1 MLFIVCFIIN
11 IGLVTVGWKHSLSDF
26 HGFRQSQVAISI
38 YYLLKDGFT
47 LNYQTPVLG
56 APWSIPLEFPTY
68 QFLVASLVKI
78 FGFQI
83 ETTGRFVSLVFF
95 YLCIT
100 TVLLILKELGIEHNK
115 RLLSAS
121 LILISP
127 VYIFWSRTT
136 LIESTALAL
145 SLLYIY
151 FLILAIDGSKKTWL
165 MLATAIIGSIAGMT
179 KPTTFTPF
187 IFLACVIVFSKFK
200 TRNTFISEFF
210 KVFIFYIGVPL
221 VFSGLWL
228 MYAGFTRNQNP
239 LAGFL
244 SSTALTKMWY
254 LGAWQKRLSF
264 FSWKYLM
271 LKVMVVDMPY
281 VTPLVILGLVCNIFR
296 KIPRRDVMLI
306 IGLMLSFL
314 IGPVIFT
321 KLWYYHDYYAYESEV
336 FLLIVLGIFLVH
348 LINSKYI
355 GVFGQ
360 VIIIP
365 VCIILSIYSYKIAYY
380 KYQSENFTYGNNLGA
395 IIERQTKVGGVILYY
410 INDWNTQIP
419 YYSKRKA
426 LMDRENLP
434 LTDPK
439 IQRSLELT
447 GRENIA
453 GVLSINKNRDFL
465 KPRID
470 YFGLKSEPVYEDD
483 WAVLYTK

>member
-1 MLFIVCFIIN
+1 MSINSLRKVLGKIYSNYYLMLFIVCFIIN

-281 VTPLVILGLVCNIFR
+281 VTPLF
-296 KIPRRDVMLI
+296 
-306 IGLMLSFL
+306 
-314 IGPVIFT
+314 
-321 KLWYYHDYYAYESEV
+321 
-336 FLLIVLGIFLVH
+336 IVLGIFLVH

-419 YYSKRKA
+419 Y
-426 LMDRENLP
+426 
-434 LTDPK
+434 
-439 IQRSLELT
+439 
-447 GRENIA
+447 
-453 GVLSINKNRDFL
+453 
-465 KPRID
+465 
-470 YFGLKSEPVYEDD
+470 
-483 WAVLYTK
+483 

>member
-1 MLFIVCFIIN
+1 MSINSLRKVLGKIYSNYYLMLFIVCFIIN

-165 MLATAIIGSIAGMT
+165 MLATAIIG
-179 KPTTFTPF
+179 
-187 IFLACVIVFSKFK
+187 
-200 TRNTFISEFF
+200 
-210 KVFIFYIGVPL
+210 
-221 VFSGLWL
+221 
-228 MYAGFTRNQNP
+228 
-239 LAGFL
+239 
-244 SSTALTKMWY
+244 
-254 LGAWQKRLSF
+254 
-264 FSWKYLM
+264 
-271 LKVMVVDMPY
+271 
-281 VTPLVILGLVCNIFR
+281 
-296 KIPRRDVMLI
+296 
-306 IGLMLSFL
+306 
-314 IGPVIFT
+314 
-321 KLWYYHDYYAYESEV
+321 
-336 FLLIVLGIFLVH
+336 
-348 LINSKYI
+348 
-355 GVFGQ
+355 
-360 VIIIP
+360 
-365 VCIILSIYSYKIAYY
+365 
-380 KYQSENFTYGNNLGA
+380 
-395 IIERQTKVGGVILYY
+395 
-410 INDWNTQIP
+410 
-419 YYSKRKA
+419 
-426 LMDRENLP
+426 
-434 LTDPK
+434 
-439 IQRSLELT
+439 
-447 GRENIA
+447 
-453 GVLSINKNRDFL
+453 
-465 KPRID
+465 
-470 YFGLKSEPVYEDD
+470 
-483 WAVLYTK
+483 